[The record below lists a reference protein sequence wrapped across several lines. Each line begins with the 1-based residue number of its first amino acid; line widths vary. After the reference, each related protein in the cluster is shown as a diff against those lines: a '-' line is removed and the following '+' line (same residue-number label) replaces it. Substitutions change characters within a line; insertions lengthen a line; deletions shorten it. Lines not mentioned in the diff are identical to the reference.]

1 MNKRCFTCGSKV
13 LVICGSFFRS
23 TSEKTNHQKNV
34 PLILKDHMSIST
46 TRHWTLLA
54 TYLGVQWRRAAL
66 LAVLLFS
73 SIALQL
79 INPQLIRYFIDTAQA
94 GGADR
99 TLLLAAGMF
108 VVAGLAQRAIAFG
121 TLYVGEN
128 VGWTATNALRADL
141 ARHCL
146 RLDMSFHKTHTPG
159 ELIERIDGD
168 VTTLDDF
175 LSQFSIKLIGN
186 AILIVAILVLLFREN
201 WRLGLGLV
209 IYTLVAF
216 AALSSVQRLGTRRWA
231 AERQADSEL
240 FGFLEERMSGTEDI
254 RASGAEAHTLARL
267 DRLMDAVLKKN
278 RSAKLVSNLTFVL
291 TNFLFVVGYALGLAI
306 GAYLYS
312 HGQVSIGT
320 AFLIVYYIGML
331 SWPLESIREQAQN
344 LQQASAG
351 IERIGDLLALRP
363 RVTETARATL
373 PAGALAVAFDGVSFE
388 YDDENDGR
396 RTTEDERPTTSDG
409 DASSFVLRPSSSVLS
424 DISFQLAP
432 GAKLGLLGR
441 TGSGTT
447 TLTRLIFRLYDP
459 IAGTI
464 QLGGTDLRDVALANL
479 RGRVGMVTQ
488 DVQLFQASIRDNLA
502 LFDQTI
508 DDARIERA
516 LNELGLLEW
525 LRALPDGLD
534 TKLGAGGLGLSA
546 GEAQLLA
553 FARVFLRDPGLVIL
567 DEASSRLDPATERLL
582 ERAIDRL
589 LAGRTAIIIAHRLG
603 TVQRADEIMILDRGQ
618 VAEYGARERLAG
630 DISSR
635 FAQLLQTGL
644 EEVLV

>member
-1 MNKRCFTCGSKV
+1 
-13 LVICGSFFRS
+13 
-23 TSEKTNHQKNV
+23 
-34 PLILKDHMSIST
+34 MSLST
-46 TRHWTLLA
+46 TRHWSLLA
-54 TYLGVQWRRAAL
+54 TYFGVQWRRATL
-66 LAVLLFS
+66 LAVLLLS

-79 INPQLIRYFIDTAQA
+79 INPQVIRYFIDTAQA

-99 TLLLAAGMF
+99 ALLLAAGIF
-108 VVAGLAQRAIAFG
+108 IVVGLTQRVIALG
-121 TLYVGEN
+121 TVYVGEN

-168 VTTLDDF
+168 VATLDDF
-175 LSQFSIKLIGN
+175 LSQFSIRLIGN
-186 AILIVAILVLLFREN
+186 TILIVAILALLFRED
-201 WRLGLGLV
+201 WRLGLGLA
-209 IYTLVAF
+209 IYTLIAF

-254 RASGAEAHTLARL
+254 RASGAEAHTLDRL
-267 DRLMDAVLKKN
+267 DRLMLEMLEKN
-278 RSAKLVSNLTFVL
+278 RAAKLVSNLTFVI

-312 HGQVSIGT
+312 QGSVSIGT

-344 LQQASAG
+344 LQQASAS
-351 IERIGDLLALRP
+351 IERIGDLLALHP
-363 RVTETARATL
+363 RVTETPRATL
-373 PAGALAVAFDGVSFE
+373 PAGALAVGFENVSFE
-388 YDDENDGR
+388 YDDEGRTTEDERRKTNDGR
-396 RTTEDERPTTSDG
+396 RTTEDDDTLP
-409 DASSFVLRPSSSVLS
+409 FVLRPSSSVLSTQSSVLS

-432 GAKLGLLGR
+432 GTKLGLLGR
-441 TGSGTT
+441 TGSGKT

-459 IAGTI
+459 ISGAI
-464 QLGGTDLRDVALANL
+464 RLGGIDLRDAAFADL

-488 DVQLFQASIRDNLA
+488 DVQLFQASIRHNLA
-502 LFDQTI
+502 LFDRTI
-508 DDARIERA
+508 DDARIEWA
-516 LNELGLLEW
+516 LDELGLLEW

-603 TVQRADEIMILDRGQ
+603 TVQRADEIMILDGGQ
-618 VAEYGARERLAG
+618 VAEYGPRERLAG
-630 DISSR
+630 AGESR